1 MLKPVRVHQLERQRY
16 THAMGV
22 HAGLEI
28 RLQQEEEF
36 TSVQSL
42 IEDWEKREGEG
53 ELELDI
59 TNTKPILRR
68 RSEEFRSKLQ
78 VYEGGSEPGIQGGGQ
93 HTPSAF
99 LCSEF
104 LDIDKGEFNPVIKEE
119 SDDLRTVPGRITDEF
134 LLAELSTNERRDESN
149 SCLNKES
156 DLATGTFLDS
166 I

>member
-1 MLKPVRVHQLERQRY
+1 M
-16 THAMGV
+16 
-22 HAGLEI
+22 
-28 RLQQEEEF
+28 
-36 TSVQSL
+36 
-42 IEDWEKREGEG
+42 
-53 ELELDI
+53 DI
-59 TNTKPILRR
+59 TNTKPIFRR
-68 RSEEFRSKLQ
+68 RSEEFRLKLQ
-78 VYEGGSEPGIQGGGQ
+78 VYEGGSKPGIQGGGQ

-104 LDIDKGEFNPVIKEE
+104 LDIDKGEINPTIK
-119 SDDLRTVPGRITDEF
+119 SDKLRTVPGRITDEF